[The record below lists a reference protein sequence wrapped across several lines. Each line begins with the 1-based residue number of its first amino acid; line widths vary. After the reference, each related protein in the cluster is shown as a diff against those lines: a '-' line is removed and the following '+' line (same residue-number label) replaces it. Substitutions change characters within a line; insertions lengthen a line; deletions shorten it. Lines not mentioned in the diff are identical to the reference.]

1 MARPMVALNSNASLE
16 KRKDYVR
23 PRVKQDRPA
32 YGVIN
37 DGFYDDKDKFWNP
50 GEALYFDGEPSLNM
64 VPLNKM
70 GYDKIQQM
78 LDMLDAFG
86 EEKAKKEKRAFSPQ
100 ARQAWSEDDMNE
112 DFPTPDSVMGMKKDG
127 QNDAIR

>member
-1 MARPMVALNSNASLE
+1 MARQPLAINGITTSPKQN
-16 KRKDYVR
+16 YVR

-37 DGFYDDKDKFWNP
+37 NGFFDDKDKFWNP

-70 GYDKIQQM
+70 AYDKIQVM
-78 LDMLDAFG
+78 LDVLDMYG
-86 EEKAKKEKRAFSPQ
+86 EEKAKKDKKAWTPQ
-100 ARQAWSEDDMNE
+100 PRQEWSEDDLSE
-112 DFPTPDSVMGMKKDG
+112 DFPSPSAVMGAKKDG
-127 QNDAIR
+127 ENTAIR